1 MSSIFTKIIKKEIS
15 SYILYEDDIV
25 MSFLD
30 ITQSTK
36 GHTLVITKKE
46 YINIK
51 EVPEKVF
58 IHLFNIVH
66 KLSKVLM
73 ETFDAS
79 GLNLINNNGM
89 VAGQTIF
96 HFHVHLIPRFD
107 LNEIK
112 VNVIKKINNL
122 KTSYFQTIQKQIL
135 SNISKTS
142 LNMKNNK

>member
-1 MSSIFTKIIKKEIS
+1 MSSIFTKIIKREIP
-15 SYILYEDDIV
+15 SYIIYEDDIV

-46 YINIK
+46 YIDIK
-51 EVPEKVF
+51 KVPEKIF

-66 KLSKVLM
+66 KLSKVLI
-73 ETFDAS
+73 ETFNAS
-79 GLNLINNNGM
+79 GLNLINNNGI

-107 LNEIK
+107 LNEIQ
-112 VNVIKKINNL
+112 VNVMKKANL
-122 KTSYFQTIQKQIL
+122 SPRYFQTIQKQIL
-135 SNISKTS
+135 SNISKNS